1 MVILR
6 CCLLFAVFIH
16 SSPPLVNAQYLLDT
30 VLRPGATA
38 TNLKKLATAVYDF
51 TTDLHKKILESDA
64 DGNVFFSPTSI
75 YVALAMLYAGSGG
88 ETKKQLASALH
99 LEDFEEERELYK
111 GIKILLQTLSS
122 TKKDYTLKMANRLY
136 GQEGFQ
142 FNDEYMKN
150 LKHWTSRKT
159 RQDPGH
165 K

>member
-1 MVILR
+1 MAFLQ
-6 CCLLFAVFIH
+6 CCLLFAALIH
-16 SSPPLVNAQYLLDT
+16 SGPPFVNAEYLLDT
-30 VLRPGATA
+30 VLRLDVTDDNVN
-38 TNLKKLATAVYDF
+38 NLAAAVYHF
-51 TTDLHKKILESDA
+51 TTDLHKKILESDVDA
-64 DGNVFFSPTSI
+64 NVFFSPTSI

-88 ETKKQLASALH
+88 ETKTQLASALH
-99 LEDFEEERELYK
+99 LEHFEDKRELYK

-159 RQDPGH
+159 QQDPGH